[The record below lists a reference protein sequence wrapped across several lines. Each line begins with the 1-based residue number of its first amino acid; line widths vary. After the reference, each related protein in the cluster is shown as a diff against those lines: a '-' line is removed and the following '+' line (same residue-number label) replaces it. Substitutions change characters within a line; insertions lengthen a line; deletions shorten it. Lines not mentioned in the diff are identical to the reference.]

1 MQVHRLY
8 LFLALREIVTQIH
21 FYFAKIFL
29 LTLRESFQDET
40 TGL

>member
-8 LFLALREIVTQIH
+8 LFLVLREIVTQIH
-21 FYFAKIFL
+21 FCFAKIFL
-29 LTLRESFQDET
+29 LTLREFLQDGT